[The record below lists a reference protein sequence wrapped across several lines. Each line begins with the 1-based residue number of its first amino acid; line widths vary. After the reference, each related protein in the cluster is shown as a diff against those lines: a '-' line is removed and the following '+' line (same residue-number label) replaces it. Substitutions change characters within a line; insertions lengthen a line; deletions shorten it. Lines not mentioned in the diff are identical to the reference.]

1 MFGKGGELMEQTA
14 FTDSRITRTVNRIH
28 DGLYSLLTRKSY
40 IDITIKDICNESQI
54 SRTTFYAHFKSK
66 DDFVYIYLNMLL
78 KNAKKKFLKEGVTTQ
93 VIFLNKMIHFW
104 LSEGQLILKLL
115 GDDSAYKIHQVIK
128 KSIQQRIEINIV
140 PVLNT
145 KMLTTKEKYF
155 LLIFMSNAVIGVLQD
170 WVIRGYKE
178 SPKEVAEIMNK
189 IFVNA
194 FR

>member
-1 MFGKGGELMEQTA
+1 MDQTA
-14 FTDSRITRTVNRIH
+14 FTDSRITRTVNHIH

-40 IDITIKDICNESQI
+40 TDITIKDICNESQI

>member
-1 MFGKGGELMEQTA
+1 MDQTA

-40 IDITIKDICNESQI
+40 TDITIKDICNESQI

>member
-1 MFGKGGELMEQTA
+1 MFGKGSEPMDQTA
-14 FTDSRITRTVNRIH
+14 FTDSRITRTLTRIH

-40 IDITIKDICNESQI
+40 TDITIKDICNESQI

-78 KNAKKKFLKEGVTTQ
+78 KNAKKKFLKEGIPTQ
-93 VIFLNKMIHFW
+93 AIFLNKMIRFW

>member
-1 MFGKGGELMEQTA
+1 MQ
-14 FTDSRITRTVNRIH
+14 
-28 DGLYSLLTRKSY
+28 
-40 IDITIKDICNESQI
+40 
-54 SRTTFYAHFKSK
+54 
-66 DDFVYIYLNMLL
+66 
-78 KNAKKKFLKEGVTTQ
+78 KKKFLKEGVTTQ